1 MRRAL
6 DDRGIGSCAR
16 RMEASKSRV
25 SHDRPEAVGSTGDAL
40 TSTRPAETTVDL
52 HSPLNL
58 CLLYWLYWLF
68 PGIIDA
74 AAVVRLSPRHCC
86 DVIARAGEASVAFG
100 RKPGGTA
107 RRGYIKRTS
116 KLVRGASA
124 VQLADVSDLRRPF
137 SPASAA
143 GRAQTLQTANPWT
156 PGRRDDYSAA
166 TFDCFLP
173 RGCGAL

>member
-25 SHDRPEAVGSTGDAL
+25 SHDRPESVGSTGDAL

-68 PGIIDA
+68 PAIIDA

-86 DVIARAGEASVAFG
+86 DDIAGAGEASVALG
-100 RKPGGTA
+100 RKPGGTGGPRLHQAHFQSRPRCAGGPA
-107 RRGYIKRTS
+107 RRRQRPPAAFLPS
-116 KLVRGASA
+116 E
-124 VQLADVSDLRRPF
+124 RRP
-137 SPASAA
+137 AS
-143 GRAQTLQTANPWT
+143 TLQDGESVDARTT
-156 PGRRDDYSAA
+156 R
-166 TFDCFLP
+166 
-173 RGCGAL
+173 